1 LRLRTILTVERA
13 VPTTAKIVKVLYR
26 LTLPGGLLIAIA
38 AAFLRLGLLP
48 EPSSHARLL
57 PLAVVAIGLI
67 LSAAFHRSRL
77 FFAMLVVAAAQAAL
91 TWLSPNLSL
100 PAGHALVTTT
110 AVLLPLNLV
119 AVAVLRERGI
129 ISAAGRRRLAA
140 VAAQLVGVGILC
152 LPQLRQAAS
161 WINTAFVPE
170 GFSTW
175 SHLSQPALVA
185 FVAAAVTMVIQL
197 VWSYR
202 PVESS
207 LLWTLVASFLALL
220 MGATTYQAGIFFA
233 TGSLAMIVALLE
245 TSYRMAYRDELT
257 QLPSR
262 RALNEALMKL
272 PGSYT
277 IAMVDVD
284 HFKKFNDNY
293 GHAAGDQALRLVASR
308 LAFTTGGG
316 KAYRYG
322 GEEFAVMFPGKTSEE
337 AFDYLDRIRQ
347 VIEQS
352 TFVVRGKER
361 RKRNKRKPRTARVV
375 NKQTNVTVS
384 IGLASSSDERPKP
397 ADVLR
402 AADYA
407 LYRAKAKGRNCTV
420 TVRSGKA
427 VENTQPNMRIVS
439 VS

>member
-1 LRLRTILTVERA
+1 
-13 VPTTAKIVKVLYR
+13 
-26 LTLPGGLLIAIA
+26 
-38 AAFLRLGLLP
+38 
-48 EPSSHARLL
+48 
-57 PLAVVAIGLI
+57 VVAIGLV
-67 LSAAFHRSRL
+67 LSAAFHRSRP
-77 FFAMLVVAAAQAAL
+77 FFVMLVVAAAQAGL
-91 TWLSPNLSL
+91 TWVSPHLSV
-100 PAGHALVTTT
+100 PAGHALVSTT

-119 AVAVLRERGI
+119 ALAFLRERGI
-129 ISAAGRRRLAA
+129 ISPAGRRRLAA
-140 VAAQLVGVGILC
+140 VAAQLVGVGVLC
-152 LPQLRQAAS
+152 LPQLGQAAS
-161 WINTAFVPE
+161 WMDGIFVPD
-170 GFSTW
+170 GFSAW

-185 FVAAAVTMVIQL
+185 FVAAAVTMVIHL
-197 VWSYR
+197 VWSFR
-202 PVESS
+202 PVEIT
-207 LLWTLVASFLALL
+207 LLWTLVASFLALH

-284 HFKKFNDNY
+284 HFKKFNDTY
-293 GHAAGDQALRLVASR
+293 GHSAGDQALRLVASR
-308 LAFTTGGG
+308 LAFITGGG

-337 AFDYLDRIRQ
+337 AFVDLDRTRQ

-361 RKRNKRKPRTARVV
+361 RKANKRKPRAARRV
-375 NKQTNVTVS
+375 NKETNLTVS
-384 IGLASSSDERPKP
+384 IGLASSSDERQTP

-402 AADYA
+402 AADHA

-420 TVRSGKA
+420 TARSGKA
-427 VENTQPNMRIVS
+427 VENTQPDMRIVS